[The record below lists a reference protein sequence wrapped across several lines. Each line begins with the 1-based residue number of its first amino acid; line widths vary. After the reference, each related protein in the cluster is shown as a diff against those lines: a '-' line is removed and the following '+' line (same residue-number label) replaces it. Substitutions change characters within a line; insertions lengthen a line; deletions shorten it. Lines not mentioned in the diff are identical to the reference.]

1 MKTKIH
7 TKRRVIVFC
16 GVVVVVLLTALLNFV
31 LARQRASAAMKEYDL
46 IVMNPP
52 FSNGC
57 KHLLKAF

>member
-16 GVVVVVLLTALLNFV
+16 GVVAVVLLTALLNFV

-46 IVMNPP
+46 TNRNKDN
-52 FSNGC
+52 S
-57 KHLLKAF
+57 LALKTTLVGV